1 MASILLFAALYFL
14 TADGSEA
21 MSLAPL
27 TTTTSSNC
35 VDATFV
41 NCKDSHVCSDT
52 NLRKYCPVTCGV
64 CRYKTYS
71 CHDDHVFNCN
81 KNVCGFPSLKKFCPV
96 TCGTCGYG
104 AGSGPGGTG
113 MVNNSNCMDLGSNC
127 KEYPRTFCH
136 EPYVG
141 WAEHHCPKYCNF
153 CVSNTGSK
161 TNSSVIVTG
170 YGGPGPG
177 GTGIP
182 NNGNCT
188 DLVSNCNAFD
198 LSVCR
203 EPYLDWA
210 KNHCP
215 KYCDLCGSVGSV
227 GSTGSY
233 TNTNVGTVATV
244 TCEDRISSCKQYGR
258 YACLDPYADWAKHN
272 CAKTCRFCAQLAP

>member
-14 TADGSEA
+14 TADVGSEA

-27 TTTTSSNC
+27 TTTSSNC

-52 NLRKYCPVTCGV
+52 NMRKYCPVTCGV
-64 CRYKTYS
+64 CSTKTYS

-113 MVNNSNCMDLGSNC
+113 MVNNSNCMDLVSNC
-127 KEYPRTFCH
+127 KEYPRRFCQ

-182 NNGNCT
+182 N
-188 DLVSNCNAFD
+188 S
-198 LSVCR
+198 
-203 EPYLDWA
+203 
-210 KNHCP
+210 
-215 KYCDLCGSVGSV
+215 SV
-227 GSTGSY
+227 GSTGSN